1 MSVEKVARGYKTT
14 CLMDFETSF
23 GVAPDVAAGKLLP
36 INSFGLNVSRAKN
49 SSATLGGRRDP
60 VEPYDGNTE
69 VTGSLAVPVDAARFV
84 LVETSFGSADQHRN
98 RRSRR
103 RAVHARVQAG

>member
-36 INSFGLNVSRAKN
+36 INSFGLNVSREEQ
-49 SSATLGGRRDP
+49 LGYAER
-60 VEPYDGNTE
+60 
-69 VTGSLAVPVDAARFV
+69 AA
-84 LVETSFGSADQHRN
+84 
-98 RRSRR
+98 
-103 RAVHARVQAG
+103 